1 MSFAGCF
8 FNTKLLFF
16 RYKQGVME
24 MIAKGCTCKNTFS
37 IPFAESDI
45 KVIFI
50 TYQQKGKTVIEKS
63 LSECT
68 FSEGTVSVILTQEDT
83 LKLDENEYIKIQIRV
98 RLQDGTL
105 TKSKIIE
112 TYTDKVL
119 KNEVI

>member
-1 MSFAGCF
+1 
-8 FNTKLLFF
+8 
-16 RYKQGVME
+16 

-37 IPFAESDI
+37 IPFAESEI

-63 LSECT
+63 LPDCT
-68 FSEGTVSVILTQEDT
+68 FSDGKVSVVLTQEDT
-83 LKLDENEYIKIQIRV
+83 LLLAENEYIEIQIRV
-98 RLQDGTL
+98 RLHDGTL
-105 TKSKIIE
+105 TKSKIVE